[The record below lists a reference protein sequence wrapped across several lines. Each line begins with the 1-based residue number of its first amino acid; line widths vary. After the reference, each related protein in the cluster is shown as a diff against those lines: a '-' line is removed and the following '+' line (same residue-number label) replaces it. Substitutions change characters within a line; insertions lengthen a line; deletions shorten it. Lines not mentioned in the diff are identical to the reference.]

1 MSQSQDQLNLIQNI
15 LFRFPAM
22 IGYWDSHLKNKF
34 ANKAYARFF
43 GFSPE
48 EMLDKHIVDFLGET
62 LYKQNLTYINKALEG
77 NEQLFLRERKMTN
90 GETKY
95 LQVIYVPDFLEKE
108 VQGFYVFI
116 NDLTAFKKIERE
128 KEELY
133 QKLIQ
138 SSKMIAL
145 GQMAGGIA
153 HEINNPLSVVSM
165 NARFA
170 QDLIDDYNMDRNKLQ
185 SFISNIQ
192 VHSNRIEK
200 IVTGLQFFSQ
210 ERPHEPYTTYSLSTI
225 IEDTLSFCQAKISA
239 KKITFIQSKLPSDLT
254 LNCNPVQISQVLLNL
269 LNNSIDAVEGLDE
282 KWISL
287 VIKNNLASID
297 ILVIDSGKG
306 IPEELADKIMQ
317 PFVSGKPTGKGTG
330 LGLSISKGIISQHG
344 GELLIEREAKN
355 TTFIITLPKPGK

>member
-1 MSQSQDQLNLIQNI
+1 MSQSQDQLGLIHNI

-34 ANKAYARFF
+34 ANKAYASFF
-43 GFSPE
+43 GFSSE
-48 EMLDKHIVDFLGET
+48 EMLDKHIKDFLGDF
-62 LYKQNLTYINKALEG
+62 LYKQNLPYIEKALEG
-77 NEQLFLRERKMTN
+77 SEQLFLRERKMPN
-90 GETKY
+90 GETKF
-95 LQVIYVPDFLEKE
+95 LQVIYVPDLLEKE
-108 VQGFYVFI
+108 VLGFYVFI

-153 HEINNPLSVVSM
+153 HEINNPLSVVNM

-185 SFISNIQ
+185 TFISNIQ

-210 ERPHEPYTTYSLSTI
+210 ERPHEPYAPYSLSTI
-225 IEDTLSFCQAKISA
+225 IEDTLSFCKAKINA
-239 KKITFIQSKLPSDLT
+239 KRITFIQSKLPSDII

-269 LNNSIDAVEGLDE
+269 LNNSIDALEDHDE

-287 VIKNNLASID
+287 VIKNYPESVG

-306 IPEELADKIMQ
+306 IAEEIADRIMQ

-344 GELLIEREAKN
+344 GELSIDREAKN
-355 TTFIITLPKPGK
+355 TTFIITLPKPVK